1 MVNDETGL
9 AESQELRSLSG
20 KDNQKATS
28 LVIEPP
34 RPGHAFGQVVRAE
47 CSGGQMPGSW
57 GAMQVGGGAVVEPAG
72 DSLDHLYHAWKS
84 DGAMETPFTY
94 ETTGDQGG
102 AQLSTIPSSGGVVMK
117 APATSGCGV
126 MLLNNG
132 RLNTVTSANLQVTHS
147 GGVVSPHAASV
158 DSDKSSSLAD
168 VEMLL
173 PQTPLQKPERKRGP
187 EIPIETVEQ
196 MAAKGM
202 LVRQYQGAASGV
214 MFQAKRMH
222 PLDAAG
228 ASMGSVDQST
238 AGGYLP
244 ASSLQFSA
252 ALVPPNASHSMLLD
266 NKQVLTPASV
276 AYNAL
281 YGQQLHSLSPRTRSG
296 SLGPIK
302 FPSAGSVGEM
312 TGQHVQFGIAQMPG
326 SNTQA
331 VAAAQAA
338 VHQSQA
344 MSTRSSAL
352 EAVRSGIL
360 GSDNLVR
367 AIPGRLAPIGRSMQQ
382 QQVFSGLDST
392 GLPSFSDGY
401 GLEDS
406 QDHTT
411 PKRRVQRKRENL
423 PKESTALLKQWL
435 LSHML
440 LPYPGNEEKLALCRA
455 TNLDMAQINNWFINA
470 RVRIWKPLVQK
481 VFDKYEPVLKKQAE
495 EEKDEQQLKRIH
507 DARKSST
514 LNMITL
520 LSGLPEARKELD
532 EIASKSK
539 ALSKDG

>member
-1 MVNDETGL
+1 MVNDEPGL
-9 AESQELRSLSG
+9 AVAGESQELRSLSVKG
-20 KDNQKATS
+20 NQKATS

-34 RPGHAFGQVVRAE
+34 RPGHAFGQVVRAQ
-47 CSGGQMPGSW
+47 CSSGQMPGSW
-57 GAMQVGGGAVVEPAG
+57 GAMQVGGGTVVEPVG

-84 DGAMETPFTY
+84 DGTMETPFTF
-94 ETTGDQGG
+94 EATGDQGG
-102 AQLSTIPSSGGVVMK
+102 PQLSAIPCSGGAVMK
-117 APATSGCGV
+117 APPTSGCGV
-126 MLLNNG
+126 MLVNSG
-132 RLNTVTSANLQVTHS
+132 RLNTVTSANLQ
-147 GGVVSPHAASV
+147 
-158 DSDKSSSLAD
+158 
-168 VEMLL
+168 
-173 PQTPLQKPERKRGP
+173 TPLQKPERKRAP

-202 LVRQYQGAASGV
+202 FLRQYQGGASGV

-222 PLDAAG
+222 PLDTVAG
-228 ASMGSVDQST
+228 AMGPVDQST

-244 ASSLQFSA
+244 TSSLQFSA

-266 NKQVLTPASV
+266 NKHVLAPATV

-281 YGQQLHSLSPRTRSG
+281 YGQQLHSLSPRARSG

-302 FPSAGSVGEM
+302 FPSAGSLGEM
-312 TGQHVQFGIAQMPG
+312 TSQQVQFGIAQMPG
-326 SNTQA
+326 NNTQA

-344 MSTRSSAL
+344 MSTRSIAL

-360 GSDNLVR
+360 GSDNNLVR
-367 AIPGRLAPIGRSMQQ
+367 AIPGRLGPIGRSMQQ

-401 GLEDS
+401 SLEDS

-539 ALSKDG
+539 ALSKDS